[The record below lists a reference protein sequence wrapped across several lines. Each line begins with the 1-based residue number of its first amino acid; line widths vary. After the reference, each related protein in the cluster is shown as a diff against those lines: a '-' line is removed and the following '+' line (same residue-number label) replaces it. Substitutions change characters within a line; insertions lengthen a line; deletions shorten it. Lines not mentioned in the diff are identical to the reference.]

1 MRLYDAPDR
10 QLDGDRGPPTDR
22 SELILHYPLLERID
36 TIEDT
41 TDNMPTRSHSVGF
54 SLSRGLWTRA
64 SFHPDGEKLRF
75 LEETSEPLECGRP
88 WSTGNFAGSKEWGPS
103 QVFTGV
109 IRHLVGQDFDTSRR
123 SREITCEEMTRVKMK
138 PSPDLGDFVRNV
150 GGTGKDSCRRL

>member
-1 MRLYDAPDR
+1 
-10 QLDGDRGPPTDR
+10 
-22 SELILHYPLLERID
+22 
-36 TIEDT
+36 
-41 TDNMPTRSHSVGF
+41 MPTRSHSVGF